1 MEITNNQELFKEN
14 QYEAYK
20 YGYYFIQKV
29 EDWETF
35 SAEKVTGADM
45 IAAF

>member
-1 MEITNNQELFKEN
+1 MEITDNQELFKGN

-20 YGYYFIQKV
+20 HGYYFIQKV
-29 EDWETF
+29 EEWETF
-35 SAEKVTGADM
+35 SVEKVTGEDM